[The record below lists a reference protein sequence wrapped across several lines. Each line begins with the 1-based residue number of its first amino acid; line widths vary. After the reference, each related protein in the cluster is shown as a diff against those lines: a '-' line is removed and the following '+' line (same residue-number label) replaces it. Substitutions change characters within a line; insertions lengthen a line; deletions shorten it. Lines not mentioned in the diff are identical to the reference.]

1 MSDSVAHSFSNRDAA
16 VNCGDSYPAVATPF
30 GEVYPLARA
39 ILGLA
44 DLAIVDLIA
53 NAATCVGFQFKAG

>member
-1 MSDSVAHSFSNRDAA
+1 MSDCVAHSFSNSDAA
-16 VNCGDSYPAVATPF
+16 VYCGDSYPAVATAF
-30 GEVYPLARA
+30 GKVYPLAWA

-44 DLAIVDLIA
+44 DLVIIDFIA